1 MEQGSNDAIRQK
13 LAIERGISFSEIR
26 LFLEKHSLE
35 VHKIW
40 HQNTLVNFQRGIIK
54 VVSVKLLL
62 KYYYYSSMT
71 LWASSHACCMQ
82 IVKKI

>member
-1 MEQGSNDAIRQK
+1 MAEILDIPVK
-13 LAIERGISFSEIR
+13 L
-26 LFLEKHSLE
+26 
-35 VHKIW
+35 
-40 HQNTLVNFQRGIIK
+40 QQGIIK